1 MSDERR
7 LTIDGVEIHDG
18 SACYVIAEIGNNHQG
33 SLEQAK
39 QLVDA
44 AKECGAD
51 AVKLQ
56 KRANRALYTREF
68 FDQPYDNES
77 SFGRTYGEHREA
89 LELSADDLAELQAHA
104 REVDITFFATA
115 FDFESADLLAE
126 LDVPAFKFA
135 SGDIRNTPLLRHVA
149 AFGKP
154 MILSTGGAE
163 LADVDRAVEAILPLN
178 DQLCVLQCTAAYPAD
193 TDDLNLNVITTL
205 RERFPGLVIGLS
217 DHQNGIAMALVAYML
232 GARVIEKHF
241 TLNHAAKGTDHAFS
255 LMPEGMRKLVRDLQ
269 RVPGALGDGI
279 KRPLEIEEAPIRKM
293 GKKLVASRKLEE
305 GHVLAAEDV
314 AIKSPADGGLPPYEL
329 ENIVGRRLTRGWRR
343 TRASSLPTSSRSRN
357 RSRRTQLRARDRAR
371 AAARAGATRGVRLR
385 RRVHGQPCLGRRARR
400 RAARVLAERR
410 PRAAPPRGGRR
421 PSADPFDGAEPDRG
435 GAGGEASG
443 RLRAGSRGQA
453 CRPPRAHG

>member
-1 MSDERR
+1 MASGDGRR
-7 LTIDGVEIHDG
+7 LQIDGAEIHDDG
-18 SACYVIAEIGNNHQG
+18 ACYVIAEIGNNHQG

-68 FDQPYDNES
+68 FDQPYDNEF

-89 LELSADDLAELQAHA
+89 LELSASELAELQAHA
-104 REVDITFFATA
+104 REIDITFFATA

-154 MILSTGGAE
+154 MILSTGGA
-163 LADVDRAVEAILPLN
+163 
-178 DQLCVLQCTAAYPAD
+178 
-193 TDDLNLNVITTL
+193 DDLNLNVITTL
-205 RERFPGLVIGLS
+205 RERFPDLVIGLS

-269 RVPGALGDGI
+269 RVPGALGDGV

-293 GKKLVASRKLEE
+293 GKKLVAARELEE
-305 GHVLAAEDV
+305 GHTLAAEDV
-314 AIKSPADGGLPPYEL
+314 AIKSPADGGLPPYKL
-329 ENIVGRRLTRGWRR
+329 ESIVGRRLTR
-343 TRASSLPTSSRSRN
+343 
-357 RSRRTQLRARDRAR
+357 
-371 AAARAGATRGVRLR
+371 RLTPDESVELDDLEPAEEPVA
-385 RRVHGQPCLGRRARR
+385 VH
-400 RAARVLAERR
+400 
-410 PRAAPPRGGRR
+410 AAPR
-421 PSADPFDGAEPDRG
+421 P
-435 GAGGEASG
+435 
-443 RLRAGSRGQA
+443 
-453 CRPPRAHG
+453 